1 MNKILSRNEFRK
13 AINSYKNMW
22 DFYDDINYVFQKYH
36 RDDSVLP
43 SYELDTIISLLQ
55 FIFDDKERW
64 ISYWICELDFGSK
77 YQDGMIQDKDGNN
90 IQLKTV
96 DDLYD
101 LLTGGLYARNDIT

>member
-1 MNKILSRNEFRK
+1 MSKILSRNEFRK

-22 DFYDDINYVFQKYH
+22 DFYDDINHVFQKYH

-55 FIFDDKERW
+55 FIFDDKEQW

>member
-1 MNKILSRNEFRK
+1 MNRLLSRNEFTK
-13 AINSYKNMW
+13 AINSYEDMW
-22 DFYDDINYVFQKYH
+22 DFYDDINNVFQNHH
-36 RDDSVLP
+36 RESNIFP
-43 SYELDTIISLLQ
+43 SSELDTIISLLQ
-55 FIFDDKERW
+55 FIFDDKEQW
-64 ISYWICELDFGSK
+64 ISYWIYELDFGSK

>member
-1 MNKILSRNEFRK
+1 MNLGKLSTVIKICG
-13 AINSYKNMW
+13 
-22 DFYDDINYVFQKYH
+22 
-36 RDDSVLP
+36 
-43 SYELDTIISLLQ
+43 ISMMILIM
-55 FIFDDKERW
+55 FFKI
-64 ISYWICELDFGSK
+64 GSK